1 MTRDQVVQMKQNANT
16 PVTQLQYF
24 HMHML
29 QTCLGRT
36 TRVFAQCHTL
46 EDQVPFFDIRLSKAL
61 HSKPS
66 PKKRNLNL
74 G

>member
-46 EDQVPFFDIRLSKAL
+46 EDQVPFLTYVSAKHYIQNHPPR
-61 HSKPS
+61 
-66 PKKRNLNL
+66 REI
-74 G
+74 